1 MLFIDGTN
9 TNFAMFSSSPTY
21 SPANAVIG
29 LPALVLGP
37 ETIWTAILVNPAWFV
52 FRTDTSP
59 QTLTVTVDGVSDTVT
74 IELLPF
80 ILDEN

>member
-21 SPANAVIG
+21 TPTNAVIG

-37 ETIWTAILVNPAWFV
+37 ETIWSAIMVNPAWLAMLP
-52 FRTDTSP
+52 DEAP
-59 QTLTVTVDGVSDTVT
+59 QTLTVTVDGLTDTVT